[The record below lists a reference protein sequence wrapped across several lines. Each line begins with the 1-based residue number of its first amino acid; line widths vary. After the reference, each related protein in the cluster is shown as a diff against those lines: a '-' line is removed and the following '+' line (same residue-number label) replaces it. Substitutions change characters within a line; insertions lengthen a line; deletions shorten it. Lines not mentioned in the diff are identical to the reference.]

1 MKTVIVLGL
10 MNSGSGAVHDYLA
23 SRKDLEAPFNTSE
36 FKICADPAGLH
47 NLYINFY
54 KNFSFFNPSNAIS
67 DFETYIKKIQDYTVT
82 EKHGVPKKLFKNN
95 FYEISLNFLKKV
107 TKLTYYGR
115 PEFSNFRINNFQ
127 NFILKF
133 KKKKNN
139 FYPVRIPVNE
149 KKFILESQK
158 YVKKVL
164 LNNIGKKKLAIKKIV
179 VLNQAVNLFNPIESS
194 QYFKNRKII
203 IVTRDPRDM
212 FSSMKT
218 RRSKGTPSYDV
229 KIFVR
234 WFKECFDQNTFKK
247 KTNNKLILKIK
258 YENFVNNFSK
268 ENVKICKFLNI
279 KSSYEYKK
287 NLPKPFNLNS
297 SKKNIY
303 KSKKFLTKFENNFI
317 KRKLKKFLQW

>member
-36 FKICADPAGLH
+36 FKICADPVGLH

-67 DFETYIKKIQDYTVT
+67 DFETYIKKIKDYTVT
-82 EKHGVPKKLFKNN
+82 EKYGVHKKLFKNN
-95 FYEISLNFLKKV
+95 FYEISINFLKKI
-107 TKLTYYGR
+107 TKITYYGR
-115 PEFSNFRINNFQ
+115 PEFSNFKINKFQ

-133 KKKKNN
+133 KKEKNN
-139 FYPVRIPVNE
+139 FYPVRIPVSE
-149 KKFILESQK
+149 KIFIVESQK
-158 YVKKVL
+158 YMKKVM
-164 LNNIGKKKLAIKKIV
+164 LNNIGKKKLDIKKPII
-179 VLNQAVNLFNPIESS
+179 LNQAANLFNPIESS

-218 RRSKGTPSYDV
+218 RKSKGTPGYDV

-234 WFKECFDQNTFKK
+234 WFKECFDQSSFKK
-247 KTNNKLILKIK
+247 KTQDKLILKIK
-258 YENFVNNFSK
+258 YENFINNFSE

-279 KSSYEYKK
+279 SPNYKFKK
-287 NLPKPFNLNS
+287 NIVKPFNLNL

-303 KSKKFLTKFENNFI
+303 KSKKFLTRFENDFI
-317 KRKLKKFLQW
+317 KKKLRKFLQW